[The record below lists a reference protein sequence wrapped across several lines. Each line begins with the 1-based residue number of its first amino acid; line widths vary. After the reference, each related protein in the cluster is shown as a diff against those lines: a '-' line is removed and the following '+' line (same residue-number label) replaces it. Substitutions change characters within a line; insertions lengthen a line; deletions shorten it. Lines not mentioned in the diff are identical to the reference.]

1 MVFKITKRVKSI
13 LGEEVSRMEGAGF
26 STFSNI
32 FLLFD
37 FQNQPVDVQLVYK
50 EAQKYGRIVGGKA
63 YGSWSKNKMAAFAL
77 YNYGIELVEVP
88 EAEFLPNKK
97 GNDIRLAV
105 DCIEQALRN
114 NIVDTFFLVT
124 GDADFTALVYKLK
137 SYGKRVIALARTK
150 STSYELVSAVDK
162 FIPYEDIVK
171 NENLT
176 DPIDRLAEEME
187 IFLKRSGKEFTRDN
201 LSRFLISFNI
211 NPSKYGFQTMHE
223 LVDEVYE
230 RKVQKPERL
239 KNIKLMILRAVLYES
254 LSEKTLPQFAEDN
267 KIPIGDLKA
276 AIDILVNDRILLFSE
291 GGYEINRNKAFF
303 ATLLEKYPVVAEH
316 LLEFVEKTYKAFVN
330 GRVKTLNQLAQSEFK
345 LSPNEFKTYVE
356 AVKRSGCLKGL
367 DESDYISYSTPAK
380 MVCDLEM
387 LRVSTFAY
395 FVKRILSQTFVFKE
409 EMTYIKELV
418 FSNNEALFEKTLDFL
433 QQTGELIEIG
443 GVYFYSPV

>member
-1 MVFKITKRVKSI
+1 
-13 LGEEVSRMEGAGF
+13 
-26 STFSNI
+26 
-32 FLLFD
+32 
-37 FQNQPVDVQLVYK
+37 
-50 EAQKYGRIVGGKA
+50 
-63 YGSWSKNKMAAFAL
+63 
-77 YNYGIELVEVP
+77 
-88 EAEFLPNKK
+88 
-97 GNDIRLAV
+97 V

-176 DPIDRLAEEME
+176 DPVDRLAEEME

-239 KNIKLMILRAVLYES
+239 KNIKQMVLRAVLYES
-254 LSEKTLPQFAEDN
+254 LSEKTLPRFAEDN

-276 AIDILVNDRILLFSE
+276 AIDILVNDKILLFSE

-303 ATLLEKYPVVAEH
+303 ATLLE
-316 LLEFVEKTYKAFVN
+316 N
-330 GRVKTLNQLAQSEFK
+330 IQ
-345 LSPNEFKTYVE
+345 
-356 AVKRSGCLKGL
+356 
-367 DESDYISYSTPAK
+367 
-380 MVCDLEM
+380 
-387 LRVSTFAY
+387 
-395 FVKRILSQTFVFKE
+395 
-409 EMTYIKELV
+409 
-418 FSNNEALFEKTLDFL
+418 
-433 QQTGELIEIG
+433 
-443 GVYFYSPV
+443 